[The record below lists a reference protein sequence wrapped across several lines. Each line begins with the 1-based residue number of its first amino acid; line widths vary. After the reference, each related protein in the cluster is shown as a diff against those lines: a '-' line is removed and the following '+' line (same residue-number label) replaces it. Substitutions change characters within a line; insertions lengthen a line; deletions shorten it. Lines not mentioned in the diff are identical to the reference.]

1 MKWAYSIVSVLVLCL
16 FSMFALFFFEEA
28 TISNEQDYYLM
39 KENVEAAM
47 FDSVD
52 VAYYRDTGKIKIS
65 KEKFVEN
72 FIRRFAENG
81 KLGTYKI
88 DYYDIMEE
96 PPKVTVRITDRTKS
110 YNIYTNMPGNTTNN
124 NPTSVNVV
132 NDISG
137 IIETKDCYI
146 TKTLYSAPNE
156 SHEKLNSVGM
166 HGVKNKD
173 GDLIYQIEG
182 YKPIRAQYVMS
193 WYDYAM
199 TYATSNSASDRRK
212 ALMDV
217 WERYNDL
224 YYDTYNRMN
233 RESDVEIVYWNTT
246 AKGKDYNGLDGI
258 ARVSMRDFGIVSSGD
273 GVRLKYSAD
282 FSCASLVYTKTYGG
296 THRWACNIGVIFDVL
311 YKSTSDRCKNQ

>member
-1 MKWAYSIVSVLVLCL
+1 MKWAYSIVSVLILCL

-52 VAYYRDTGKIKIS
+52 IAYYRDTGKIKIS

-96 PPKVTVRITDRTKS
+96 PPKVTVKITDRTDS
-110 YNIYTNMPGNTTNN
+110 YNIYTNMTGNTNN
-124 NPTSVNVV
+124 NNSTSVNVV

-146 TKTLYSAPNE
+146 TKTLYSSPDQSSSNA
-156 SHEKLNSVGM
+156 SHVSMSGNYI
-166 HGVKNKD
+166 KN
-173 GDLIYQIEG
+173 GDLIYQIDG

-199 TYATSNSASDRRK
+199 TYATENTKEGRRN

-233 RESDVEIVYWNTT
+233 REIDTETVYWNTT
-246 AKGKDYNGLDGI
+246 ARGTDYNGLDGI
-258 ARVSMRDFGIVSSGD
+258 ARVSMNNFGIVYSGD
-273 GVRLKYSAD
+273 GVRLKYEAD
-282 FSCASLVYTKTYGG
+282 YACSSLVYVKTFGG
-296 THRWACNIGVIFDVL
+296 SHKWVCNMGVIFDVI
-311 YKSTSDRCKNQ
+311 YKSTSDRCVNQ